1 MGRRTLPGTIYY
13 CLSGHISIWLI
24 SIYGSTTSIAE
35 VGALGRLAAIL
46 MVLGAVFSTMVTPRF
61 ARLPEDRSQLLR
73 GYLQICGVIG
83 AIVIVIPGLVRLFPE
98 QVLWILGRN
107 YANLTNEVVL
117 SALGSCLVMMAGQ
130 MYTLSLTRL
139 WVLPPWINISMSF
152 LAQAVLILV
161 LDLSSTMNVLWYA
174 VLNGI
179 WHVFLQA
186 AYFIYRVTHL
196 KTQEEGDGDAPS
208 A

>member
-46 MVLGAVFSTMVTPRF
+46 MVLGAVFSTMVAPRF
-61 ARLPEDRSQLLR
+61 ARLPQERSQLLR
-73 GYLQICGVIG
+73 GYLRICGVIG
-83 AIVIVIPGLVRLFPE
+83 AITIIIPGLVRLFPE

-117 SALGSCLVMMAGQ
+117 SALGSCSQ
-130 MYTLSLTRL
+130 MYSLALSRL

-161 LDLSSTMNVLWYA
+161 LDLSGTMNVLWYA

-179 WHVFLQA
+179 WQVFLQG
-186 AYFIYRVTHL
+186 AYFIYRVTRL
-196 KTQEEGDGDAPS
+196 PQAEVGGEKPS